1 MSTAKQIAA
10 NRRNAQKSTGP
21 RTAEGKARTRL
32 NPLKHG
38 LTAETIVLPFESAD
52 DYREL
57 QLSVLGD
64 LQPQGVVQ
72 QILVERFVQRHWV
85 AQRLARTERAW
96 LQGLYHVHLAEGLKR
111 AKKPKANPEPYLGL
125 AICMQ
130 DIPGDPHDLIHKN
143 FFRYRAQIEQDFQ
156 RALRALERNQILV
169 THSEQEPNREIGF
182 VSHNP
187 VSHNPVSQNPLSGN
201 PASGIPAS
209 APVLPQSVPQPAPSP
224 AARIRTRPARHTNR
238 RNDRQRG
245 RRPAGTNSQLPSG
258 PGRNSRSASRTTY
271 FASSS
276 SPARDRRASPISMM
290 LATN

>member
-21 RTAEGKARTRL
+21 RTTEGKAKTRL

-57 QLSVLGD
+57 QQAVLDD
-64 LQPQGVVQ
+64 LQPQGITQ

-96 LQGLYHVHLAEGLKR
+96 LQALYKSHLAEATKL
-111 AKKPKANPEPYLGL
+111 AKNPKANPEPYEGL

-130 DIPGDPHDLIHKN
+130 DVPGDPHDLIHKN

-156 RALRALERNQILV
+156 RALRALERNHLLV
-169 THSEQEPNREIGF
+169 TPSEQESNQEIG
-182 VSHNP
+182 S
-187 VSHNPVSQNPLSGN
+187 VSQNPVSE
-201 PASGIPAS
+201 PVSGITAS
-209 APVLPQSVPQPAPSP
+209 APVSSQAVTQPAPTP
-224 AARIRTRPARHTNR
+224 AARILTRPIRHSHRHKRTNSTSAAPRRTRNQPN
-238 RNDRQRG
+238 
-245 RRPAGTNSQLPSG
+245 
-258 PGRNSRSASRTTY
+258 
-271 FASSS
+271 
-276 SPARDRRASPISMM
+276 
-290 LATN
+290 ATA

>member
-21 RTAEGKARTRL
+21 RTAEGKAKTRL

-38 LTAETIVLPFESAD
+38 LTAETIILPFENPD

-57 QLSVLGD
+57 QQAVLDD
-64 LQPQGVVQ
+64 LQPQGITQ

-96 LQGLYHVHLAEGLKR
+96 LQALYKVHLAEGTKR
-111 AKKPKANPEPYLGL
+111 AKNPKANPEPYEGL

-156 RALRALERNQILV
+156 RALRALERNHLLV
-169 THSEQEPNREIGF
+169 TPSEQEPNEENGS
-182 VSHNP
+182 VSQ
-187 VSHNPVSQNPLSGN
+187 NPVSQNPISETT
-201 PASGIPAS
+201 ASRPHF
-209 APVLPQSVPQPAPSP
+209 VSVPQTDEARQNNHDFPTAPLTSP
-224 AARIRTRPARHTNR
+224 PH
-238 RNDRQRG
+238 
-245 RRPAGTNSQLPSG
+245 GTAWPTELRDSG
-258 PGRNSRSASRTTY
+258 LG
-271 FASSS
+271 
-276 SPARDRRASPISMM
+276 
-290 LATN
+290 